1 MEGGNST
8 CSYKKYE
15 YSMVRD
21 RKTHYLR
28 TKKTHYLRR
37 ISKKKILLFAN
48 RKPIICEQKNGF
60 FRIKNFFYSLVR
72 DRKTH
77 YLRTKKPIICDES
90 CLSYYLRTTKTPYL
104 RIKKN
109 PYLRT
114 PCSSNIYKLMLWS
127 FNGFVDNIL

>member
-1 MEGGNST
+1 MST
-8 CSYKKYE
+8 AWYAIGKPIICE
-15 YSMVRD
+15 Q
-21 RKTHYLR
+21 
-28 TKKTHYLRR
+28 KKTL
-37 ISKKKILLFAN
+37 ICDESVSKKILLFAN

-60 FRIKNFFYSLVR
+60 FRIKKFFYSMVR

-114 PCSSNIYKLMLWS
+114 PCIMRAAIRTPPTPFSTFLLAKSQ
-127 FNGFVDNIL
+127 